1 MTGLT
6 PEGTG
11 GGTITPHQWVTLL
24 RGVDLAPVPVERCAP
39 VQVAM
44 FRFPWLPQRVVL
56 PAMDAHYIS
65 FTLAGR
71 LIIERQLR
79 GPLERCAF
87 RPGMSLIIPAGE
99 ENAWRWN
106 RGTDELHLYVSR
118 SWLVETADAAGLA
131 VPLLLPRFGF
141 EDRMLHSL
149 ASALLDERRSG
160 GLGGPLF
167 ASSVADTVAL
177 RLLRDHCSVE
187 CRAPTVTIAPARL
200 RRVRELVDERLG
212 SPITVE
218 EMAESAG
225 LSRAHFTRCFRAATG
240 HTPYGYVRERR
251 LARAREL
258 LQGSAHSIAE
268 VAVMTG
274 FHSQSHLGRVFR
286 ASTGVTPAEYR
297 RRMGV

>member
-1 MTGLT
+1 MTALT

-11 GGTITPHQWVTLL
+11 GGTITPHQRVTLL
-24 RGVDLAPVPVERCAP
+24 RGVDLAPVPVERGAP

-71 LIIERQLR
+71 LIIERQLG

-118 SWLVETADAAGLA
+118 SWLAETADAAGLA
-131 VPLLLPRFGF
+131 MPLLLPRFGF
-141 EDRMLHSL
+141 EDRMLHAL
-149 ASALLDERRSG
+149 ASALFDERRSG

-177 RLLRDHCSVE
+177 RLLRDHCSVD
-187 CRAPTVTIAPARL
+187 RRPSTVAMAPARL

-212 SPITVE
+212 SPLTVE
-218 EMAESAG
+218 EMAEAAG

-240 HTPYGYVRERR
+240 QTPYGYVRERR
-251 LARAREL
+251 LARARQL

-286 ASTGVTPAEYR
+286 ASMGVTPAEYR

>member
-1 MTGLT
+1 MTALT

-11 GGTITPHQWVTLL
+11 GGTITPHQWVTLVH
-24 RGVDLAPVPVERCAP
+24 GVDLAPVPVERGAP
-39 VQVAM
+39 VQVAI

-131 VPLLLPRFGF
+131 MPLLLPRFGF

-187 CRAPTVTIAPARL
+187 RRAPTVAMAPARL

-212 SPITVE
+212 SPLTVE
-218 EMAESAG
+218 QMAEAAG

-240 HTPYGYVRERR
+240 KTPYGYVRERR

-268 VAVMTG
+268 VAVLTG

-286 ASTGVTPAEYR
+286 ASAGVTPAEYR

>member
-1 MTGLT
+1 MTAMA

-11 GGTITPHQWVTLL
+11 GTLTPHQWVGLL
-24 RGVDLAPVPVERCAP
+24 HAEDLAPVPLDREAP

-44 FRFPWLPQRVVL
+44 YRFPWLPQRMVL

-71 LIIERQLR
+71 LVIERDAG
-79 GPLERCAF
+79 GPPERCAF
-87 RPGMSLIIPAGE
+87 RPGMSLIIPAGQ

-118 SWLVETADAAGLA
+118 SWLAETADAAGLA
-131 VPLLLPRFGF
+131 APLLLPRFGF
-141 EDRMLHSL
+141 EDRMLHAL
-149 ASALLDERRSG
+149 TGALLDERRSG
-160 GLGGPLF
+160 GLCGPLF
-167 ASSVADTVAL
+167 AASVADTLAL
-177 RLLRDHCSVE
+177 RLLRDHCSVD
-187 CRAPTVTIAPARL
+187 RMPQTVALAPARL

-212 SPITVE
+212 SPLTVE
-218 EMAESAG
+218 DMAAAAG
-225 LSRAHFTRCFRAATG
+225 LSRAHFTRCFHAATG
-240 HTPYGYVRERR
+240 RTPYGYVRERR

-268 VAVMTG
+268 VAAMTG

-286 ASTGVTPAEYR
+286 AATGVTPGEYR
-297 RRMGV
+297 RRMTV

>member
-1 MTGLT
+1 MTT
-6 PEGTG
+6 MAPEGT
-11 GGTITPHQWVTLL
+11 GGTITPHQWVAMVHGL
-24 RGVDLAPVPVERCAP
+24 DLAPVPTDRGAP
-39 VQVAM
+39 VEVAM

-71 LIIERQLR
+71 LIIERQMG
-79 GPLERCAF
+79 GPPERCAF
-87 RPGMSLIIPAGE
+87 RPGMSLIIPAGC

-118 SWLVETADAAGLA
+118 SWLTETADAAGLA
-131 VPLLLPRFGF
+131 APLLLPRFGF
-141 EDRMLHSL
+141 EDRMLHAL

-167 ASSVADTVAL
+167 TASVADTVAL
-177 RLLRDHCSVE
+177 RLLRDHCSVD
-187 CRAPTVTIAPARL
+187 RKPQTVALPPAKL

-212 SPITVE
+212 CTLTVE
-218 EMAESAG
+218 DMAEAAG
-225 LSRAHFTRCFRAATG
+225 LSRAHFTRCFHAATG
-240 HTPYGYVRERR
+240 CTPYGYVRERR

-258 LQGSAHSIAE
+258 LQGSCHSISE
-268 VAVMTG
+268 IAVMTG

-286 ASTGVTPAEYR
+286 AATGTTPGEYR
-297 RRMGV
+297 RRMAR